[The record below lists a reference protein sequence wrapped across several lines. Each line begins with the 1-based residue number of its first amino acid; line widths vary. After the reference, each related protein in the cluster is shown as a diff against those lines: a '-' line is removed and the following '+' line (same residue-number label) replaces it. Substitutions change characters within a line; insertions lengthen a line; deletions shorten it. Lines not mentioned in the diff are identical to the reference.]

1 MKPTRHA
8 LILLLL
14 LGVALLS
21 GSWFH
26 KRLADERR
34 DARLGELAARLR
46 GLEVTLD
53 REMVR
58 LATLRLADYDGLV
71 KMRKQLEKEVRA
83 LDELHKVHPTQAV
96 ADALGAQVEI
106 LRRKLELVARMKYR
120 AAVLRNRLAYLPELV
135 QRAGAADPDLA
146 LPLARLLGKLYQ
158 AQLFPDMVAPGALL
172 DQAQALGE
180 ASPGA
185 LGAVRRHLAEVSKQ
199 SQALNELVRRFEAL
213 GSGSGDAAVQAAR
226 AADRT
231 RMGRWNLAVGLALA
245 GLLLGLAVWLWN
257 TLRRLEQARS
267 LAEQSRARLADAV
280 ASLGEGFALFDAD
293 HKLVLANPAFGEFYP
308 WLGRLLRPGVHREV
322 LQRLLQPHLHCTTP
336 RGDALDC
343 PPGRTPFTWIE
354 KLDNGRWYLAS
365 NRPTSEGGE
374 LWVRTDITVTREAAH
389 ELRKLERAMEQS
401 PVSIVI
407 TDVQGRIEYVN
418 PKFEEVSGYSAA
430 ELIGNRPSMLKG
442 GDLGEDEYAAL
453 WETIL
458 AGKEWKGVFHNR
470 RKDGTMYWE
479 SAVISPIRDE
489 SGLITHFIGI
499 KEDITQLK
507 AYQESLRLSATV
519 FEATNEGIILTDA
532 QGRVRT
538 VNPAFS
544 RITGYQAGEVLGRPA
559 FLFDPERPSEMLARV
574 REELRTRQR
583 WSGEITE
590 QRKDGTWYHQ
600 WLSVTTLHDAQGKVS
615 GHVIIF
621 SDITR
626 HKADQARILYQAN
639 YDLLTGLPNRT
650 LLTDRLRQAV
660 RHARRAGCSMA
671 VLFVDL
677 DRFKAINDLHGHR
690 VGDELL
696 QEVAGRLRRAVRELD
711 TVARFGGDEFVVLL
725 HELRGEQDAA
735 LVANKVIET
744 RSRPFRLEGRAL
756 SVGASLGVTLY
767 PRDLPGQDDLDAIC
781 TQLLSHADMAMYQAK
796 GRGGG
801 HLRFF
806 EPAME
811 EQIRHNLQ
819 LEQDLRHALARNEL
833 SLHYQPIVDGRSGE
847 VVAAEALMRWHH
859 PHLGM
864 VGPERFI
871 PLAEETG
878 LIHQLGEWALREALG
893 TVGRWHAHGRLG
905 IDLSLNL
912 SARQRDRGFDGHALR
927 ALLTEAGFPA
937 GRLTLEIT
945 ETLLLEESEAV
956 LDWLHGLKESGVKLA
971 VDDFGTGYS
980 SLSYLKRFPVDAL
993 KVDRSFVRDLPS
1005 DEGDASL
1012 VKAILAMAR
1021 SLDLKVVAEG
1031 VEQPAQRDFLLQAG
1045 CRYLQ
1050 GYLYGPPLPAETF
1063 FRRFGKT

>member
-1 MKPTRHA
+1 MKPSHHA

-14 LGVALLS
+14 LVVALLS
-21 GSWFH
+21 GIWFH
-26 KRLADERR
+26 KRLGDERR
-34 DARLGELAARLR
+34 DARLGDLSARLR
-46 GLEVTLD
+46 SLEVSLD
-53 REMVR
+53 REMVL

-71 KMRKQLEKEVRA
+71 DIRKQLERENQQLRA
-83 LDELHKVHPTQAV
+83 LDSAAFTKVLN
-96 ADALGAQVEI
+96 DALNTQ
-106 LRRKLELVARMKYR
+106 LNLLQRKLDLVEQMKYR
-120 AAVLRNRLAYLPELV
+120 VAVIRNSLAYLPELV
-135 QRAGAADPDLA
+135 QQAGAANPA
-146 LPLARLLGKLYQ
+146 LELQLIQLLQKIYQ
-158 AQLFPDMVAPGALL
+158 AQIFPDMLAPKALL
-172 DQAQALGE
+172 AQARALGE
-180 ASPGA
+180 AFQGVA
-185 LGAVRRHLAEVSKQ
+185 LVAVRRHLAEVLKQ

-213 GSGSGDAAVQAAR
+213 GSGHGDAALQAAR
-226 AADRT
+226 AADRA
-231 RMGRWNLAVGLALA
+231 RMGRWNLAAGLALA
-245 GLLLGLAVWLWN
+245 GLSIWLLGWLWI
-257 TLRRLEQARS
+257 TLRHLERARNQAER
-267 LAEQSRARLADAV
+267 SRARLADAV
-280 ASLGEGFALFDAD
+280 ASLGEGFALFDQN
-293 HKLVLANPAFGEFYP
+293 HKLVLANPAFSEFYP
-308 WLGRLLRPGVHREV
+308 WLGRLLRPGVDRKV
-322 LQRLLQPHLHCTTP
+322 LQRLLRPHLRCTTP
-336 RGDALDC
+336 RGEALSC
-343 PPGRTPFTWIE
+343 PPGQAPFTWIE
-354 KLDNGRWYLAS
+354 QLDNGRWYLAS
-365 NRPTSEGGE
+365 NRTTSEGGE

-442 GDLGEDEYAAL
+442 GDLNDDDYADL

-458 AGKEWKGVFHNR
+458 AGREWKGVFHNR
-470 RKDGTMYWE
+470 RKDGSMYWE
-479 SAVISPIRDE
+479 SARISPIRDE

-544 RITGYQAGEVLGRPA
+544 RITGYSAEEVLGRPA
-559 FLFDPERPSEMLARV
+559 FLFDPDRPSEMLARV
-574 REELRTRQR
+574 RQELQRRQR
-583 WSGEITE
+583 WSGEVTE
-590 QRKDGTWYHQ
+590 QRKDGSWYHQ
-600 WLSVTTLHDAQGKVS
+600 WLSVTSLHNAQGQVS

-650 LLTDRLRQAV
+650 LLMDRLRQAV

-671 VLFVDL
+671 VIFVDL
-677 DRFKAINDLHGHR
+677 DRFKSINDLHGHG

-735 LVANKVIET
+735 LVANKIIDAL
-744 RSRPFRLEGRAL
+744 SKPFRLGGRLL

-767 PRDLPGQDDLDAIC
+767 PRDLTEDDDLDAVC

-801 HLRFF
+801 HLCFF
-806 EPAME
+806 ERAME
-811 EQIRHNLQ
+811 EQIRRNLQ
-819 LEQDLRHALARNEL
+819 LEQDLRHALSRNEL
-833 SLHYQPIVDGRSGE
+833 SLHYQPIVDGRSGR
-847 VVAAEALMRWHH
+847 VVAAEALMRWRH
-859 PHLGM
+859 PRLGQ
-864 VGPERFI
+864 VEPARFI
-871 PLAEETG
+871 RVAEETG
-878 LIHQLGEWALREALG
+878 LIHQLGEWALREALAQ
-893 TVGRWHAHGRLG
+893 VRNWHQQGMV

-912 SARQRDRGFDGHALR
+912 SARQRDRGFGGGMLAEI
-927 ALLTEAGFPA
+927 LTEAGLPA
-937 GRLTLEIT
+937 HHLTLEIT
-945 ETLLLEESEAV
+945 ENLLLEDSDAV
-956 LDWLHGLKESGVKLA
+956 LAWLHGLKETGVHLA

-993 KVDRSFVRDLPS
+993 KVDRSFVRDLPQ
-1005 DEGDASL
+1005 DDGDATL

-1021 SLDLKVVAEG
+1021 SLGLKVVAEG
-1031 VEQPAQRDFLLQAG
+1031 VEQPAQRDFLLQEG

-1050 GYLYGPPLPAETF
+1050 GYFYGPSLPAETF
-1063 FRRFGKT
+1063 FQRFGKT